1 MAKGTGMEPERNR
14 LSNNMAGIEFVAC
27 LEAIKEFLEKSW
39 KHSQIHRHL
48 KQEGKITMSYGAF
61 CYHMRRLSLDKHR
74 PGEAPP
80 KAKPKAAP
88 VSPVRPLA
96 GPRHIAAPSNQ
107 FPNPRDMNP
116 EDAI

>member
-1 MAKGTGMEPERNR
+1 MGIEQKR

-61 CYHMRRLSLDKHR
+61 CYHMRRLSMDKHR
-74 PGEAPP
+74 PGEPSP
-80 KAKPKAAP
+80 AAP
-88 VSPVRPLA
+88 VKKVLQTPPSRPA
-96 GPRHIAAPSNQ
+96 GPRHITPSSNK
-107 FPNPRDMNP
+107 FPDPRDMNP
-116 EDAI
+116 EEAI

>member
-1 MAKGTGMEPERNR
+1 MGSEQKR

-48 KQEGKITMSYGAF
+48 KKEGKITMSYGAF
-61 CYHMRRLSLDKHR
+61 CYHMRRLSLDKRR

-80 KAKPKAAP
+80 KVKPKAALAP
-88 VSPVRPLA
+88 PVRQNS

-107 FPNPRDMNP
+107 FPNPRDMSP